1 MYNNSKVAK
10 AIRLAMMFGASA
22 AATISAP
29 TIAAEEGAEQV
40 ERIEVTGSRIK
51 RTDMEGANP
60 VTVIGQEDIAKMSV
74 TNVGDLLTN
83 LTSSAG
89 NATNTQTNNGGD
101 SAVRFSLRGIGEQ
114 RTLVLV
120 NGRRYVAGG
129 GGANSSV
136 DLNTIPT
143 SIVKRVEILK
153 DGASSIYGSDAIA
166 GVVNIITRDDFDGFE
181 FKANYGQTSEN
192 DGAQTGFDLTFGAS
206 SEKGNVVVSVGYN
219 EQEDVFMGDRSFSEF
234 ELRAYP
240 DGSTQEGGSSA
251 PPWSNVD
258 GYPGSAYDPTD
269 PDSKPTAD
277 TNQTRGPEY
286 GGWRDRD
293 GSIDSYNYNPVNYLQ
308 TPSKRTYASL
318 FANYEL
324 TDTIS
329 AFTEATYVETRG
341 NRLIAPEPLA
351 PLVFFGS
358 EAPYSPDNYYN
369 QTQGPQDAD
378 GNSYVISDWR
388 RRMLETGG
396 RANERNYTTFRTV
409 IGLEGE
415 FELGDN
421 AFSWELSYNYG
432 KSNSVEKASG
442 YFNLD
447 RVAEA
452 VGPTAWLDGDGAII
466 PGGGGG
472 EQLACLNG
480 EGAVIAGCVP
490 LNIFGQ
496 PGTDTAVTPE
506 MLQYISGNY
515 NTTEL
520 GDNRQESIQAIISG
534 DVIDLPAGSVAFAA
548 GYEYRKE
555 NGSYTPDSLIL
566 QGTTTAGS
574 AAPTSG
580 GYSLDELFV
589 EMSVPLLSDAFLA
602 HRLELDVAARYSDY
616 STFGS
621 NTTTKFGVRW
631 MPLEELMVRA
641 TVSEAFRAP
650 STPELFDGAAT
661 GFPEATDP
669 CDGQSNPNSNCIATG
684 VPAGGYDSG
693 GVEQIPTKE
702 GGSSNWDSYDLT
714 PETADILTVGFVW
727 NPDYIEGFSATVDY
741 WNIELDNAISQV
753 GTQSRLTGCYE
764 RGEYCDSIL
773 RFGADSPV
781 AGSIIEV
788 YDYTVN
794 VGGIDTDGVDF
805 EARYA
810 FETGIGDW
818 VVQLDG
824 TYLLSYEKEIA
835 GGELIDHTGRF
846 EIDHDGFFTELRTNL
861 SLNWSI
867 DDWSATAT
875 ARYIGG
881 VTETESGWWTDPF
894 ERDVPS
900 MTTFDL
906 QGSWQA
912 MDNLSLTLGVDNVF
926 DEQPPFVYSAFG
938 ANTDVTT
945 YNVLGAFYYARA
957 TITF

>member
-1 MYNNSKVAK
+1 
-10 AIRLAMMFGASA
+10 
-22 AATISAP
+22 
-29 TIAAEEGAEQV
+29 
-40 ERIEVTGSRIK
+40 
-51 RTDMEGANP
+51 
-60 VTVIGQEDIAKMSV
+60 
-74 TNVGDLLTN
+74 
-83 LTSSAG
+83 
-89 NATNTQTNNGGD
+89 
-101 SAVRFSLRGIGEQ
+101 
-114 RTLVLV
+114 
-120 NGRRYVAGG
+120 
-129 GGANSSV
+129 
-136 DLNTIPT
+136 
-143 SIVKRVEILK
+143 
-153 DGASSIYGSDAIA
+153 
-166 GVVNIITRDDFDGFE
+166 
-181 FKANYGQTSEN
+181 
-192 DGAQTGFDLTFGAS
+192 
-206 SEKGNVVVSVGYN
+206 
-219 EQEDVFMGDRSFSEF
+219 
-234 ELRAYP
+234 
-240 DGSTQEGGSSA
+240 
-251 PPWSNVD
+251 
-258 GYPGSAYDPTD
+258 
-269 PDSKPTAD
+269 
-277 TNQTRGPEY
+277 
-286 GGWRDRD
+286 
-293 GSIDSYNYNPVNYLQ
+293 
-308 TPSKRTYASL
+308 
-318 FANYEL
+318 
-324 TDTIS
+324 
-329 AFTEATYVETRG
+329 
-341 NRLIAPEPLA
+341 
-351 PLVFFGS
+351 
-358 EAPYSPDNYYN
+358 
-369 QTQGPQDAD
+369 
-378 GNSYVISDWR
+378 
-388 RRMLETGG
+388 
-396 RANERNYTTFRTV
+396 
-409 IGLEGE
+409 
-415 FELGDN
+415 
-421 AFSWELSYNYG
+421 
-432 KSNSVEKASG
+432 
-442 YFNLD
+442 
-447 RVAEA
+447 
-452 VGPTAWLDGDGAII
+452 
-466 PGGGGG
+466 
-472 EQLACLNG
+472 
-480 EGAVIAGCVP
+480 
-490 LNIFGQ
+490 
-496 PGTDTAVTPE
+496 
-506 MLQYISGNY
+506 
-515 NTTEL
+515 
-520 GDNRQESIQAIISG
+520 
-534 DVIDLPAGSVAFAA
+534 
-548 GYEYRKE
+548 
-555 NGSYTPDSLIL
+555 
-566 QGTTTAGS
+566 
-574 AAPTSG
+574 
-580 GYSLDELFV
+580 
-589 EMSVPLLSDAFLA
+589 
-602 HRLELDVAARYSDY
+602 
-616 STFGS
+616 
-621 NTTTKFGVRW
+621 